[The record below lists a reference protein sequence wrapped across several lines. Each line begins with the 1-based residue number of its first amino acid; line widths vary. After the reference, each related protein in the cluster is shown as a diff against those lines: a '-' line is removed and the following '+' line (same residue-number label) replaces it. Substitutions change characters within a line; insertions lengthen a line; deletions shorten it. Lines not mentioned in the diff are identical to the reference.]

1 MRATYKVTVEVTAE
15 VESADE
21 YSNERL
27 AEDLRDMV
35 FAVVREETELDVV
48 IQTISPAP
56 EPHPADNVSYAPC
69 VKGTIEIGDTTT
81 EFMLPLLNDSMSYSQ
96 WGAPTYTLGERGEL
110 VEGMATAAQEW
121 ASENLCRTCKENLLD
136 DGEGYDG
143 ECGDCA
149 DKTEGKRSSTCT
161 VCHEEITRDEDDEWV
176 HSDGDKYCG
185 TGDGAMALPEDEDD
199 DD

>member
-48 IQTISPAP
+48 IQTISPGT

-81 EFMLPLLNDSMSYSQ
+81 EFMLGTDVGWNQ
-96 WGAPTYTLGERGEL
+96 WGASTEVLGQRVDL
-110 VEGMATAAQEW
+110 LEGLAGAWTEW
-121 ASENLCRTCKENLLD
+121 VDENLCRTCKENLLD

-161 VCHEEITRDEDDEWV
+161 VCHEDITRDEDDEWV